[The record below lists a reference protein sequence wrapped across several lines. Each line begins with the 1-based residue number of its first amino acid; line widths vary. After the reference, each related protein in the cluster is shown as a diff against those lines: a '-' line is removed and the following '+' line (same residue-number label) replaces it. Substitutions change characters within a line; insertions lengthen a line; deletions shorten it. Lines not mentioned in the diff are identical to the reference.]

1 MTLNT
6 CQNRAKIIAFD
17 FVYKLRPVSREK
29 KKNVVKFSNFII
41 MSSTEEQSG
50 PDPENCFKIL
60 LATDIHLGYK
70 EKDEIIGKFLNICSE
85 NFSEM

>member
-1 MTLNT
+1 M
-6 CQNRAKIIAFD
+6 CQNCAKIIAFD
-17 FVYKLRPVSREK
+17 FVYKFRPGSSEEK
-29 KKNVVKFSNFII
+29 KIVVKFSNFVI

-85 NFSEM
+85 HFLEL

>member
-1 MTLNT
+1 
-6 CQNRAKIIAFD
+6 
-17 FVYKLRPVSREK
+17 
-29 KKNVVKFSNFII
+29 

-70 EKDEIIGKFLNICSE
+70 ERDEIIGKFLNICSE
-85 NFSEM
+85 YFFEL